1 MNYLSFGWTG
11 PGLLA
16 AELSRPLKQISIE
29 FVINRPRFITLW
41 RSDGTGLRL
50 YTDMHDVAERREV
63 GVLNVNRVSTPQPD
77 EVLAT
82 VPPAFES
89 EIIVFKLLIRESGV
103 EAESGVVFTTQAGDE
118 IVVVAGAYPYSLAVQ
133 GVSSLPHVFEPEYP
147 LDQYLRVPIA

>member
-1 MNYLSFGWTG
+1 MNELLFGWSG
-11 PGLLA
+11 SGSLA

-41 RSDGTGLRL
+41 RSDGTGLKL

-63 GVLNVNRVSTPQPD
+63 GVLNIERVSTPQPD
-77 EVLAT
+77 EVFVT
-82 VPPAFES
+82 VSPSFGS
-89 EIIVFKLLIRESGV
+89 EIIVSKLLIRESGV
-103 EAESGVVFTTQAGDE
+103 EAESGVVFTTKTGDE

-147 LDQYLRVPIA
+147 MDQYLRVPIA